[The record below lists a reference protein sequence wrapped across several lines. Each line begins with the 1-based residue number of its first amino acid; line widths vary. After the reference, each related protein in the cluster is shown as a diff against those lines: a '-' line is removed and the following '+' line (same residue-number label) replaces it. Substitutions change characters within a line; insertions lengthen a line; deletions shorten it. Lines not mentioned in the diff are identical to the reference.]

1 MIKTEKHKGLKQWE
15 KQQKASSK
23 YGLLWKSERMGKNN
37 MQKNI
42 YEKDKVK
49 IMQVSK
55 NQNNEMKT
63 QNAKTLISQF
73 LKAGIFLQFQKKNFI
88 TSPHWNISIF
98 KISLISIMS
107 GYGNQY
113 TIMFIVFPVM
123 YLAY

>member
-1 MIKTEKHKGLKQWE
+1 
-15 KQQKASSK
+15 
-23 YGLLWKSERMGKNN
+23 

-88 TSPHWNISIF
+88 TSPH
-98 KISLISIMS
+98 
-107 GYGNQY
+107 
-113 TIMFIVFPVM
+113 
-123 YLAY
+123 